1 MFRLIKKSLTSIF
14 IAITSTTYKSRLFI
28 EDIQTKGLATKN
40 YLWEGMSRRS
50 NPKFDVFVSY
60 HGGDTGTNF
69 TNHLAAAV
77 KRRGIGMYRVD
88 VDIPRGMVIWNELM
102 EAIEASRVAVIV
114 FSKNYASSTWCL
126 DEVRKVM
133 SCNKYFKT
141 VVLPIF
147 YNVSPSDVRQQNE
160 NFVIKIKDDNDSR
173 LKRWKS
179 ALTQA
184 ANLVG
189 LDLKPNR

>member
-1 MFRLIKKSLTSIF
+1 
-14 IAITSTTYKSRLFI
+14 
-28 EDIQTKGLATKN
+28 
-40 YLWEGMSRRS
+40 MSRRS